1 MKRVT
6 RDVDPDR
13 AQDLL
18 ERVPR
23 ACICFADD
31 HGPQAQPVILVWH
44 DRRYSFGVAE
54 NVDARPSSGQE
65 VVLLVDEGVDF
76 FNLRALYVRGRVQST
91 EPPKDAPTGY
101 GWFEL
106 APIKTI
112 AWDYG
117 ALREVSDET

>member
-18 ERVPR
+18 EQVPR

-44 DRRYSFGVAE
+44 DGRYSFGVAE
-54 NVDARPSSGQE
+54 YVDARPSSGQE

-91 EPPKDAPTGY
+91 EPPTDAPAGY

-106 APIKTI
+106 APMKTI

-117 ALREVSDET
+117 ALREVSDEN